1 MITEKINE
9 LTNNVYKGFIVK
21 KAEYNI
27 ARNVLDVCLVFP
39 ESYYKKIKN
48 EDKVL
53 LNDTINKI
61 VGTDIKCILHVE
73 YSFADSYTIKNTVF
87 AFLTKTEP
95 LYCNNITADD
105 VKVIAKDNEIKVSMT
120 LDSGTYSH
128 FVGSDV
134 DKKLKNYLE
143 KQWTQEV
150 WVSFVKDETKDAT
163 IEQVHVSNNI
173 YMQTTGLRTVKIDKQ
188 KKLVGKA
195 FMSTPKYIVD
205 LTSDP
210 KETISVCGK
219 VSNIFT
225 KFLDSCGKTL
235 LKFNLNDTTGSVSV
249 VKFDKSKKEEYK
261 LVEEGM
267 EVVVQG
273 KASINSYDD
282 KLQVMANNISSC
294 TIDYSSIDLTP
305 VYNSVPLYYVNVFPK
320 KYVEQSQIN
329 MFEKVEATPDFIKG
343 KTFVAFDLETTGIT
357 DDDRIIEI
365 GAVKMVNGEITEI
378 FETLV
383 NPEMHIPESASK
395 VNNIFDVDVAG
406 ERTIE
411 EVFPDFCKF
420 IDGAS
425 LIAHNIEFDIGFVKK
440 VAQRMNY
447 KIDNEQFDTLALSRK
462 MLKLAK
468 YNLGAVCKY
477 FDIDLLNAHR
487 ACYDAVACLKIFNKL
502 AKDM

>member
-1 MITEKINE
+1 MITKKINE

-27 ARNVLDVCLVFP
+27 ARNVLNVYLVFP
-39 ESYYKKIKN
+39 ESFFKKLTN

-53 LNDTINKI
+53 LNDTISRI
-61 VGTDIKCILHVE
+61 VGSDILCILHVE

-95 LYCNNITADD
+95 LYCNNISSDD
-105 VKVIAKDNEIKVSMT
+105 VSVVAKDTEIKVTMT

-128 FVGSDV
+128 FTTSKV
-134 DKKLKNYLE
+134 DAKLKNYLE
-143 KQWTQEV
+143 KQWTQEAM
-150 WVSFVKDETKDAT
+150 VSLVKDETKDAT
-163 IEQVHVSNNI
+163 IEQVQVSNNI
-173 YMQTTGLRTVKIDKQ
+173 YTETTGLRTVKISDQ
-188 KKLVGKA
+188 KKMVGKA

-205 LTSDP
+205 LTSDA
-210 KETISVCGK
+210 KETVSVCGK

-225 KFLDSCGKTL
+225 KFLESSGKTL

-249 VKFDKSKKEEYK
+249 VKFDKSKNEEYK
-261 LVEEGM
+261 MVEEGM

-273 KASINSYDD
+273 KASINTYDD
-282 KLQVMANNISSC
+282 KLQVIANNISTC

-305 VYNSVPLYYVNVFPK
+305 TYNSVPLYYVNVTPT
-320 KYVEQSQIN
+320 KYVEQSQVN
-329 MFEKVEATPDFIKG
+329 MFEKIESTPNFLMG
-343 KTFVAFDLETTGIT
+343 KTFVAFDLETTGIGAE
-357 DDDRIIEI
+357 DRIIEI
-365 GAVKMVNGEITEI
+365 GAVKMVDGEITEV

-383 NPEMHIPESASK
+383 NPEMHIPDGASK
-395 VNNIFDVDVAG
+395 VNNIFDADVQN

-420 IDGAS
+420 IDGAK
-425 LIAHNIEFDIGFVKK
+425 LIAHNIEFDIGFVKR
-440 VAQRMNY
+440 VAKRMNY
-447 KIDNEQFDTLALSRK
+447 KIDNEEFDTLALSRRN
-462 MLKLAK
+462 LKLPK

-487 ACYDAVACLKIFNKL
+487 AYCDAVACLKIFTKL
-502 AKDM
+502 AKNM